1 MTRIVFTP
9 APTAADRLKAA
20 QASALAA
27 LNAGY
32 ESAARPLLR
41 EYPEIERLS
50 WGTQQT
56 EANAYRAWHEAGKPG
71 DAPQTPALEAILA
84 GRNGATGTE
93 TLEQLV
99 TAVLARAEAFIA
111 WQTYTG
117 VRQRGEWAIQDSQTP
132 EAALEV
138 TWESLTAS

>member
-1 MTRIVFTP
+1 MGTFTHTP
-9 APTAADRLKAA
+9 APTAAHRLEAA

-32 ESAARPLLR
+32 EAAARPLLR

-56 EANAYRAWHEAGKPG
+56 EATAYRAWLDAGAEG
-71 DAPQTPALEAILA
+71 DAPDTPALCAILR
-84 GRNGATGTE
+84 GRNGTTGTE

-111 WQTYTG
+111 WQTFTG
-117 VRQRGEWAIQDSQTP
+117 TRQRGEWAIQDAQTP
-132 EAALEV
+132 EAALAV
-138 TWESLTAS
+138 TWESLTA